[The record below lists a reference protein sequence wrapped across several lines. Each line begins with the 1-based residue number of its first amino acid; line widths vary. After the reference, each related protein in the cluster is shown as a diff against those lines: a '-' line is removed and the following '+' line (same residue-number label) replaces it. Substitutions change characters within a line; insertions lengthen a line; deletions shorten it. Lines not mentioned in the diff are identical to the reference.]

1 MRPALYNAN
10 KIFAMQGRG
19 AWGKFSE
26 GEGGLEGEG
35 VLFQEDSLSL
45 QGLSHSL
52 SSDIFL

>member
-1 MRPALYNAN
+1 MRPAPYNAN

-35 VLFQEDSLSL
+35 VLLQEDSLSL
-45 QGLSHSL
+45 QGL
-52 SSDIFL
+52 FPPP

>member
-10 KIFAMQGRG
+10 KISQCKGGG

-35 VLFQEDSLSL
+35 VLLQEDSLSL
-45 QGLSHSL
+45 QGLSPS
-52 SSDIFL
+52 